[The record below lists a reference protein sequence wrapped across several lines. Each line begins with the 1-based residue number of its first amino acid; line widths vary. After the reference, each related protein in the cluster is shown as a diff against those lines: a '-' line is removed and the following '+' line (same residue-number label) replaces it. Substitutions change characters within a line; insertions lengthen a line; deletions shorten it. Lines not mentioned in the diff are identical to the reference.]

1 MLKKEFVFSRNIG
14 FFLFNVFNN
23 SSRPNFDET
32 EVEPRKL
39 GSPNPLVN
47 AQQRSYIMCNRN
59 IVKSIRLDDTVFFF
73 DLSIVKDIN
82 EGDINVYYYK
92 VISGI
97 YDLTDD
103 CEYYIVNDENNIIVN
118 GIVMKAIQSMMQ

>member
-1 MLKKEFVFSRNIG
+1 
-14 FFLFNVFNN
+14 
-23 SSRPNFDET
+23 
-32 EVEPRKL
+32 
-39 GSPNPLVN
+39 
-47 AQQRSYIMCNRN
+47 MCNRN

-82 EGDINVYYYK
+82 EGDDNVYYYK

-103 CEYYIVNDENNIIVN
+103 CEYHIVNDENNIIVN